1 MKKTI
6 CFILVCLLSLTLVS
20 CGGSKE
26 EKQDSVVRK
35 TAEQFEDYKIDEAAL
50 KNAGSYEEGGVSAVV
65 TGISYEDVVT
75 KINLHIKNETD
86 SPLRVMTANLS
97 VNGLMSTD
105 SLFSEIQAQS
115 ERDGFIEISNEWF
128 GEMGIEKITE
138 AEFVIKVF
146 DSANDEI
153 MQSDV
158 IKVTT
163 DAPSSYKQTYD
174 DSGFEIYNE
183 NGVKLSARTLRKA
196 KLSNNMEIVF
206 YAENNTDC
214 AISVMSS
221 DVSVNG
227 TVMEPLF
234 VMSVGAGKK
243 AVDTMVFYDADLK
256 ENKIDQIQTVEAKFK
271 AFNEKLETV
280 FETESVKVPISGDS
294 PQK

>member
-26 EKQDSVVRK
+26 EKQESVVRK
-35 TAEQFEDYKIDEAAL
+35 TAEQFEGYKIDEAAL

-115 ERDGFIEISNEWF
+115 EQDGFIEISNEWF

-183 NGVKLSARTLRKA
+183 NGVKLSARTLRKS
-196 KLSNNMEIVF
+196 KLSNDMEIVF
-206 YAENNTDC
+206 YAENNTDS

-221 DVSVNG
+221 DVSING
-227 TVMEPLF
+227 TEMEPLF

-280 FETESVKVPISGDS
+280 FETESVKVPISEDS